1 MFGNLMGNM
10 EEQQAAMK
18 ERLSKI
24 ELEAEA
30 GDGAVTVKVNGNN
43 EVLNVSIDAS
53 KLDWEDKEQVEDL
66 VMVAVNRA
74 IEKAKEASGREAQK
88 MIADMLPPG
97 MGDLGN
103 LLG

>member
-1 MFGNLMGNM
+1 MFGNM

-24 ELEAEA
+24 ELLAEA
-30 GDGAVTVKVNGNN
+30 GDGAVVVKINGNN
-43 EVLNVSIDAS
+43 EVLNVSFDTA

-66 VMVAVNRA
+66 VMVATNRA
-74 IEKAKEASGREAQK
+74 IEKAKDAAAQEAQK
-88 MIADMLPPG
+88 MISDMLPPG

-103 LLG
+103 LFG